1 MINAKEQMAKAK
13 EQAAKIGITKE
24 NAKTAGDAVY
34 NGLKA
39 VGTDCINN
47 PIATGL
53 TLITFYT
60 VEGVA
65 EDISMMADASAMSAY
80 VDINEYYGS

>member
-1 MINAKEQMAKAK
+1 MVNAKEQMAKAK

-34 NGLKA
+34 DGLKA

-53 TLITFYT
+53 TL
-60 VEGVA
+60 VA
-65 EDISMMADASAMSAY
+65 GYQLDCLADDISTMADASAISAY
-80 VDINEYYGS
+80 RDINEYFGS